1 MSKHTVA
8 LSPKTYTQRL
18 VSQKKKF
25 LQAVTAAMENHEES
39 KRERL
44 QLVVVS
50 LTESLTF
57 IKQSYQHEVSC
68 RKGALMALDK
78 MQRMLGQA
86 LYTRAAASVCTKNN
100 TLEAEQVLDKV
111 IGKGGKGGAFA
122 AFHSGRL
129 AECRM
134 DFPRAMVRFD
144 KAVELDKVNPHHL
157 QAAGLLARKMYQH
170 KKALMRFMTL
180 EKLLVRMG
188 KNSVALAVAR
198 REVAYSA
205 ALFGQHKQ
213 ADAYYKKAMT
223 SLGKLVGND
232 HLEMGICWYQV
243 GLLNESQGMY
253 EEAEEPYKKAI
264 AIIKKAGD
272 NIILTDVLDKLARLH
287 MELEGEQEAI
297 PLFEHLLK
305 IKKNCPAPDLAS
317 IIIICNNI
325 GEAYRVCGRY
335 DESEKYYKQAL
346 IVTQKLRGKEH
357 PAVGSI
363 YQELAKLCERQRKMA
378 VAKKYNEMASAIF
391 QRVMEEQEAAAGE
404 DDGDGRLTL

>member
-1 MSKHTVA
+1 VSKHTVA

-39 KRERL
+39 KRERF

-50 LTESLTF
+50 LTEALTF

-78 MQRMLGQA
+78 MQKMLGP
-86 LYTRAAASVCTKNN
+86 LYARAAESVCTKDS

-144 KAVELDKVNPHHL
+144 KAVELDKVNPHYL
-157 QAAGLLARKMYQH
+157 RAAGLLARKMYQH

-188 KNSVALAVAR
+188 KNSVDLAVAR

-213 ADAYYKKAMT
+213 ADAYYKKAMA
-223 SLGKLVGND
+223 SLKKLVGND
-232 HLEMGICWYQV
+232 HLEMGTCWYQV

-253 EEAEEPYKKAI
+253 EEAEEPYKKALS
-264 AIIKKAGD
+264 IIKKSGAPV
-272 NIILTDVLDKLARLH
+272 LLADVLDKLARLH
-287 MELEGEQEAI
+287 MELEGEPDAI
-297 PLFEHLLK
+297 PLFEQLLK
-305 IKKNCPAPDLAS
+305 IKKNSPAPDLAS

-325 GEAYRVCGRY
+325 GEAYRICGKY

-346 IVTQKLRGKEH
+346 TLTQKLRGKEH

-363 YQELAKLCERQRKMA
+363 YQELAKLCERQRKMDE
-378 VAKKYNEMASAIF
+378 VKQYNEMASAIF

-404 DDGDGRLTL
+404 EERLTL

>member
-18 VSQKKKF
+18 VNQKKKF
-25 LQAVTAAMENHEES
+25 LQAVTAAMENQEES

-50 LTESLTF
+50 LTEALTF
-57 IKQSYQHEVSC
+57 IKQGYQHEVSC
-68 RKGALMALDK
+68 RKGALTALDK
-78 MQRMLGQA
+78 MQKMLGET
-86 LYTRAAASVCTKNN
+86 LYNRAATSVCTKDS

-144 KAVELDKVNPHHL
+144 KAVELDKGNPHYL
-157 QAAGLLARKMYQH
+157 RAAGLLARKMYQH
-170 KKALMRFMTL
+170 KKALMRFMAL
-180 EKLLVRMG
+180 EKLLVRQ
-188 KNSVALAVAR
+188 KKDSVELAVTR

-213 ADAYYKKAMT
+213 ADAYYKKAMA
-223 SLGKLVGND
+223 SLEKLVGKD
-232 HLEMGICWYQV
+232 HLEMGISWYQI
-243 GLLNESQGMY
+243 GLLNESQGKY
-253 EEAEEPYKKAI
+253 EEAEEPYKKALT
-264 AIIKKAGD
+264 IIKKSGD
-272 NIILTDVLDKLARLH
+272 PILLADVLDKLARLH
-287 MELEGEQEAI
+287 MELEGEADAI
-297 PLFEHLLK
+297 PLFEQLLK
-305 IKKNCPAPDLAS
+305 IKKNSPAPDLAG
-317 IIIICNNI
+317 IIIICNNV
-325 GEAYRVCGRY
+325 GEAYRICGKY

-346 IVTQKLRGKEH
+346 AVTQKLRGKDH

-363 YQELAKLCERQRKMA
+363 YQELAKLCERQRKMDD
-378 VAKKYNEMASAIF
+378 VKKYNEMAAAIF
-391 QRVMEEQEAAAGE
+391 QRVLEEQEAAAG
-404 DDGDGRLTL
+404 DGDGDGRLTL

>member
-1 MSKHTVA
+1 VSKYTVT

-25 LQAVTAAMENHEES
+25 TQAVTTAMENHEES

-50 LTESLTF
+50 LTEALTF
-57 IKQSYQHEVSC
+57 IKQSYQHEVTC
-68 RKGALMALDK
+68 RKGALNALNK
-78 MQRMLGQA
+78 MQKMLGP
-86 LYTRAAASVCTKNN
+86 LYAKAAESVCTQDS
-100 TLEAEQVLDKV
+100 TLEAEKILDKV

-134 DFPRAMVRFD
+134 DFSRAIVRFD
-144 KAVELDKVNPHHL
+144 KAVELDKAHPHYL
-157 QAAGLLARKMYQH
+157 RAAGLLARKMYQH
-170 KKALMRFMTL
+170 KKGLMRFMTL
-180 EKLLVRMG
+180 EKVLAKQG
-188 KNSVALAVAR
+188 KDSVELAVAR

-213 ADAYYKKAMT
+213 ADAYYKKAMA
-223 SLGKLVGND
+223 SLKKLLGAD

-253 EEAEEPYKKAI
+253 EEAEEPYKKALS
-264 AIIKKAGD
+264 IIQKKGTPVLLA
-272 NIILTDVLDKLARLH
+272 DVLDKLARLH
-287 MELEGEQEAI
+287 MELEGEPDAI
-297 PLFEHLLK
+297 PLFQQLLK
-305 IKKNCPAPDLAS
+305 IKKNSPAPDLAG

-325 GEAYRVCGRY
+325 GEAYRICGKY

-346 IVTQKLRGKEH
+346 AVTQKLRGKDH

-363 YQELAKLCERQRKMA
+363 YQELAKLCERQRKMDD
-378 VAKKYNEMASAIF
+378 VKKYNEMAAAIF
-391 QRVMEEQEAAAGE
+391 QRVLEEQEAAAG
-404 DDGDGRLTL
+404 DGDGDGRLTL